1 MLKIRSDLPLHG
13 DSSSRFV
20 FWLVAILVFMAA
32 LAVTANSYVEALL
45 SGWNQSVTGTLTIQI
60 PTDGDTN
67 YSSDDLTNL
76 IDTLHTQETVV
87 SATVVPAEKMSELL
101 EPWLGDETLIADL
114 PLPILIDVQLT
125 TSNPD
130 DVQTIVNLTK
140 KTTPNAAVEDHR
152 AWLNRIVGLAEG
164 LSVIALSVMALV
176 TGALGLI
183 VVFATRA
190 SLTEYTQAIGV
201 LHIVGAKDGYVAGQF
216 ARRAL
221 VQGGLGGL
229 AGLALYG
236 PALAAIAWLSS
247 RVQEGLL
254 PDVSLPIKH
263 WFIVLALPVIAGGI
277 AMLTAN
283 MTVRRILALKI

>member
-1 MLKIRSDLPLHG
+1 MLKIRSDLPLRG

-45 SGWNQSVTGTLTIQI
+45 TGWNQSVTGTLTIQI
-60 PTDGDTN
+60 PTDDSATN
-67 YSSDDLTNL
+67 NADDVENL
-76 IDTLHTQETVV
+76 LNILNAQESAV

-101 EPWLGDETLIADL
+101 EPWLGDSTLITDL
-114 PLPILIDVQLT
+114 PLPLLIDVQLT
-125 TSNPD
+125 ANTPD
-130 DVQTIVNLTK
+130 AVQTIVDLTK
-140 KTTPNAAVEDHR
+140 KTAPHAIIEDHR
-152 AWLNRIVGLAEG
+152 VWLNRIVGLAEG
-164 LSVIALSVMALV
+164 FSAIALSVMALV

-190 SLTEYTQAIGV
+190 SLTEYTQTIDV

-221 VQGGLGGL
+221 VQGVFGGI

-263 WFIVLALPVIAGGI
+263 WLIILALPVIAGI
-277 AMLTAN
+277 LAMVTAN